1 MFFRL
6 LAATPVA
13 TVLLTA
19 CAATGPA
26 IESPTVRLDAVEV
39 TSLSLAK
46 QKFVLTFDVANPN
59 PFPLPVRTIRYEV
72 LLEKERF
79 AGGETTSEFTIPAS
93 GDGRFSI
100 NVEVDLMRQATSLVS
115 IIGSG
120 VARPIDYEL
129 HGSLHVALP
138 FARPL
143 TFASSGTIT
152 VQGERL

>member
-6 LAATPVA
+6 LVAIPVGA
-13 TVLLTA
+13 VLLAA
-19 CAATGPA
+19 CAGTGPTV
-26 IESPTVRLDAVEV
+26 ESPTVRLEAVEV

-46 QKFVLTFDVANPN
+46 QTFVLRFDVTNPN
-59 PFPLPVRTIRYEV
+59 SFPLPVRTIRYQV

-100 NVEVDLMRQATSLVS
+100 DVEVDLMRQATSLLS

-152 VQGERL
+152 VQGEPF